1 MALAYDPLRT
11 RAVDLEK
18 SLARQ
23 AYRQGTGCQFTAQ
36 VAGRLRLCSRQPPN
50 KDIIPPKGL
59 APGFGYA
66 RSATM
71 EAQALFLQE
80 CLHRPTPSMR
90 TQ

>member
-1 MALAYDPLRT
+1 MEPCTMALAYDPLRT

-18 SLARQ
+18 SLAWQ
-23 AYRQGTGCQFTAQ
+23 ACRQGTGCQFTAQ
-36 VAGRLRLCSRQPPN
+36 VAGRLRM
-50 KDIIPPKGL
+50 
-59 APGFGYA
+59 GYA
-66 RSATM
+66 ISATM